1 MAQPPIETLNYRGYQ
16 IERRAQHEVNVRRL
30 SDPSRRLW
38 EGKTVEEAKQWIDAA
53 EGGESE

>member
-1 MAQPPIETLNYRGYQ
+1 MSEPTIIDYRGYR
-16 IERRAQHEVNVRRL
+16 ITRVAQHEVVVRRL

-38 EGKTVEEAKQWIDAA
+38 EGKSVEEAKQWIDAA